1 MDGARL
7 NDLIYRGMGKAA
19 AHIGRPCAVFR
30 PQNPT
35 APLTNQVE
43 TLPIAFNAANPAYTK
58 PQLYGKAVWFADM
71 DATHTRPGDYLVRL
85 SDDKIWYIAAQQQ
98 LLPVVAIECN
108 RRIRVVREQP
118 QTAVGELP
126 YSGIIEPADV
136 LGTED
141 SLWPCSIL
149 QGGKP
154 LPAAGLPSDVKDAGW
169 KILLPIS
176 APIRIQSAD
185 LIEDDIGRGFAVG
198 SAELTD
204 LGWRLEVNE
213 THT

>member
-1 MDGARL
+1 MRGERL
-7 NDLIYRGMGKAA
+7 NELIWRGRGKAA
-19 AHIGRPCAVFR
+19 RHIGLPCQVFR
-30 PQNPT
+30 PQNST
-35 APLTNQVE
+35 APLTNQV
-43 TLPIAFNAANPAYTK
+43 TALDIALNAADQKYLK
-58 PQLYGKAVWFADM
+58 PNLYGKPVWFADM
-71 DATHTRPGDYLVRL
+71 DARHTQPGDYLVRD
-85 SDDKIWYIAAQQQ
+85 DDKIWYIAAQQQ

-108 RRIRVVREQP
+108 RRIRIVRDPP

-126 YSGIIEPADV
+126 YSGIIDPVNV

-176 APIRIQSAD
+176 VPLRIQSAD
-185 LIEDDIGRGFAVG
+185 LIEDDTGRGFAVG

>member
-7 NDLIYRGMGKAA
+7 NALIYKGLGRGA
-19 AHIGRPCAVFR
+19 AHIGGPCAVYR

-35 APLTNQVE
+35 APLTNQVAS
-43 TLPIAFNAANPAYTK
+43 LPVAFNAANPGYTK

-71 DATHTRPGDYLVRL
+71 DGRHTRPGDYLVRL
-85 SDDKIWYIAAQQQ
+85 SDDKIWYVAAQQQ
-98 LLPVVAIECN
+98 LLPVVVIECN
-108 RRIRVVREQP
+108 RRIRLQRTPP

-126 YSGIIEPADV
+126 YSAIDPVDV
-136 LGTED
+136 LGTPD

-154 LPAAGLPSDVKDAGW
+154 IPSVGLPSDVRDAGW

-176 APIRIQSAD
+176 VPLLIQSAD